1 MAGSK
6 EIKRRIES
14 VKNTQQITSAMKMV
28 SASKLRKVQTMV
40 GQGDLY
46 RERLR
51 AMLFNVADSV
61 ENKENIP
68 YLKTR
73 EVKRA
78 AILVITSNKGLCGGY
93 NNHLLNEA
101 LALYEAKKAS
111 GIEVEI
117 IAIGKKADE
126 FFTRKQI
133 TIKKAF
139 LDFSDVPKREESE
152 YLSEYLKEAF
162 LEEVYDEIHIAYQS
176 FVSAISQVPKTFKLL
191 PIVYEDKVEKE
202 GGYKPDYWFEPE
214 SDVILEDLLALYFK
228 MMIET
233 ALIEAR
239 AGEHGARM
247 SAMTATSDNAT
258 ELLQDLKLSYNRAR
272 QAAITNEITEIVAG
286 VNALD

>member
-28 SASKLRKVQTMV
+28 SASKLRKVQMMV

-46 RERLR
+46 REKLR
-51 AMLFNVADSV
+51 AMLFNVAESV
-61 ENKENIP
+61 EDKESIP
-68 YLKTR
+68 YLRTR
-73 EVKRA
+73 EVRRV

-101 LALYEAKKAS
+101 VALYEEKKAS
-111 GIEVEI
+111 GVTVEM

-126 FFTRKQI
+126 FFSRRKI
-133 TIKKAF
+133 TVKKSF

-152 YLSEYLKEAF
+152 YLSDYLKEVF
-162 LEEVYDEIHIAYQS
+162 LDEVYDEIFIAYQS

-191 PIVYEDKVEKE
+191 PIAYEKKE
-202 GGYKPDYWFEPE
+202 EENKAYLPNYWFEPE

-247 SAMTATSDNAT
+247 SAMTAATDNAT

-272 QAAITNEITEIVAG
+272 QAAITREITEIVAG